1 MSDSNSR
8 PRRKAP
14 KNSYTTS
21 SGKTIKVNRSLTDR
35 VRAGREAKAQRKAAY
50 LSSLPKERWKR
61 LLYRLQPRRMYRYW
75 FSRDGAIMALKVMG
89 IGFVV
94 AFLLLVGLFAYFR
107 KDLPKLSQINSGNSG
122 GTISYYDR
130 TGSVLLF
137 QDYGAFKRLPV
148 SSNNISPYL
157 KDATVAIEDRNFYS
171 EGAFNLRS
179 IARAAVNNVRGGSTQ
194 GASTITE
201 QLVKMDEG
209 WTGDRTVSIKV
220 KELILATEVEREYSK
235 NDILTAYL
243 NLAPYSGIDDGVQAA
258 SQDYFHENANQL
270 TGTKGLAEAAMLA
283 AIPESP
289 TAFSPYSSP
298 DWNPAISPADNYF
311 DENGLIARQQY
322 VLDQMA
328 SQGYI
333 TQAQA
338 NAAKKV
344 NVLAAVQQMPADHYS
359 GIQYP
364 YFVLAAKEELEK
376 DFPASVIKTGGWKV
390 ITTLSVPLQNL
401 ADTSLQSHAKLL
413 NDDQADDAAFV
424 AEDNSTGQILAM
436 IGGMDFNTQ
445 QVNFAY
451 DAPISPGSSI
461 KPYSYA
467 TLINDNN
474 NVGAGSMIEDKQQA
488 LPGYPCTDKAT
499 PEADPSGSNCLW
511 DDTRHY
517 YGNVTLRYALGSS
530 LNVPAVKAF
539 TSTDP
544 NDTTTEDVNGEF
556 NTSWRLPSINTTMKS
571 INAFMDDPD
580 GYKCYDP
587 NLLQAQGRTI
597 LDATTSDET
606 QCGAAAGI
614 GNEAYTTLID
624 HTNGIAT
631 MAREGAAIPTTLI
644 LKVTN
649 SAGTVLKQ
657 FTQPKA
663 TQVVRTD
670 AAYIVTDMADDPGAS
685 YLEGSCNAT
694 SCSTGGQY
702 PKFQRYKGWEIAIKT
717 GTNQDLDGLMM
728 SWDTQYTAGVWIGNY
743 DRSPYGGTPEDVTD
757 PIMREFMEG
766 AIDQLGNVKPDNW
779 AQPADIKVLPAYHS
793 NVPYSDES
801 PPPSVDVFPAW
812 YVGGSSSKGSTT
824 ETIDKVSGLI
834 ATSCTPADAK
844 ETTGGTA
851 NAGTWNV
858 DIYNDGSPNISG
870 TTAPST
876 STSQATDNVHS
887 CSDSPPTATITAV
900 NGMAVGGASGSTLT
914 CPDTGCTIMVN
925 VQQGTHLL
933 TDPNYPQYPGTLTLT
948 VNGQVVQSQPVSSSG
963 DYQLTYTPAPGTS
976 GSIQVTAQVTDS
988 VLYQGSD
995 TQTISVTPTT
1005 TGFRA
1010 PTTSGG
1016 AGNGGADGVGNIF
1029 AGTLRR

>member
-50 LSSLPKERWKR
+50 LSSLPKEPWKR
-61 LLYRLQPRRMYRYW
+61 ALYRLQPKRLYRYW

-94 AFLLLVGLFAYFR
+94 IFLLLVGLFAYFR
-107 KDLPKLSQINSGNSG
+107 KDLPKIQNINNGNSG
-122 GTISYYDR
+122 GSIAYYDR
-130 TGSVLLF
+130 TGKVLLF
-137 QDYGAFKRLPV
+137 QDYGAFKRFPV
-148 SSNNISPYL
+148 SGNDISPYVKEATISVED
-157 KDATVAIEDRNFYS
+157 KDFYH
-171 EGAFNLRS
+171 EGAFNVKG
-179 IARAAVNNVRGGSTQ
+179 ITRAAVNNLRGGSTQ
-194 GASTITE
+194 GGSTITQ
-201 QLVKMDEG
+201 QLVKLNEG
-209 WTGDRTVSIKV
+209 WTDDHTISRKV
-220 KELILATEVEREYSK
+220 KELILAVELEREYSK

-243 NLAPYSGIDDGVQAA
+243 NLAPYSGTDDGVQAA
-258 SQDYFHENANQL
+258 SEDYFHENASQL
-270 TGTKGLAEAAMLA
+270 TLAQSAMLA
-283 AIPESP
+283 AIPKAPSSY
-289 TAFSPYSSP
+289 SPYSSP
-298 DWNPAISPADNYF
+298 DWNPAVSPADNYF

-322 VLDQMA
+322 ILGLMEQ
-328 SQGYI
+328 QGYI
-333 TQAQA
+333 TQAQE
-338 NAAKKV
+338 NQAKAV
-344 NVLAAVQQMPADHYS
+344 NVLAQVQQIPADHYS
-359 GIQYP
+359 GIQDP

-401 ADTSLQSHAKLL
+401 ANTSLQSHANLL
-413 NDDQADDAAFV
+413 HDDQANDAAFV
-424 AEDNSTGQILAM
+424 AEDNATGQILAM

-474 NVGAGSMIEDKQQA
+474 NVGAGSMIEDKQQT

-544 NDTTTEDVNGEF
+544 NDTTTETVDGQF
-556 NTSWRLPSINTTMKS
+556 NTGWRLPSINTTMKS
-571 INAFMDDPD
+571 IDGFMDDSD

-587 NLLQAQGRTI
+587 SLLTAQNRTI
-597 LDATTSDET
+597 LTATTADET

-631 MAREGAAIPTTLI
+631 MAREGQAIPTTLI

-649 SAGTVLKQ
+649 SSGTVLKQ
-657 FTQPKA
+657 FQQPKA

-670 AAYIVTDMADDPGAS
+670 AAYIVTNMADDPGAS

-694 SCSTGGQY
+694 SCTGTGQY
-702 PKFQRYKGWEIAIKT
+702 PKFQRYKGWAIAIKT

-743 DRSPYGGTPEDVTD
+743 DRSPYGGTPEIVTD

-766 AIDQLGNVKPDNW
+766 AIDDLGNVKPDNW
-779 AQPADIKVLPAYHS
+779 AQPADIKVLAAYHS

-801 PPPSVDVFPAW
+801 PPPATDIFPAW
-812 YVGGSSSKGSTT
+812 YVGGNSKSTAS

-834 ATSCTPADAK
+834 ATDCTPADAK
-844 ETTGGTA
+844 ETVGGTSNIA
-851 NAGTWNV
+851 TWNV
-858 DIYNDGSPNISG
+858 DIYNGGSPNITG
-870 TTAPST
+870 ATAAPT
-876 STSQATDNVHS
+876 TSQATDNVHS
-887 CSDSPPTATITAV
+887 CSDTPPTATITAI
-900 NGMAVGGASGSTLT
+900 NGVAVDGAAGTTLT
-914 CPDTGCTIMVN
+914 CPDTGCTIMVS

-933 TDPNYPQYPGTLTLT
+933 TDPNYPQYPGTLSLT

-963 DYQLTYTPAPGTS
+963 DYQLTYTPAPGTT

-995 TQTISVTPTT
+995 TQTITVAPTT

-1016 AGNGGADGVGNIF
+1016 AGADNDFADIF
-1029 AGTLRR
+1029 AGFLRH